1 MVMMKAVCCYKHWL
15 DLCYPT
21 DNNFDDAN
29 VYHFVINYIIPL
41 CQPHPSK
48 PYLSNQTQK
57 LSSNQKFWLGPLSKD
72 FKLSYLFHLHHKVNL
87 IDLNDG
93 LLYHWPFLLISFY
106 CFCHEFTRLA
116 LCLCNSTKHEAC
128 KSLPKH
134 CIRDR
139 RERSMET
146 LM

>member
-1 MVMMKAVCCYKHWL
+1 MVGNKKYFTVVHAPASSWTMIINLNESWILEIFTRLHNIESSIGADGDDEGCWL

-29 VYHFVINYIIPL
+29 VYHFVVNYIIPL

-57 LSSNQKFWLGPLSKD
+57 LSSNQKFCLGPLSKD
-72 FKLSYLFHLHHKVNL
+72 FQLSYLFYLHHKGNL

-93 LLYHWPFLLISFY
+93 PLYFY
-106 CFCHEFTRLA
+106 TIAHSC
-116 LCLCNSTKHEAC
+116 
-128 KSLPKH
+128 
-134 CIRDR
+134 
-139 RERSMET
+139 
-146 LM
+146 

>member
-1 MVMMKAVCCYKHWL
+1 MNLEYLKYLQGCIILSQVLVLMVMMKAVCCNKHWL

-57 LSSNQKFWLGPLSKD
+57 LSSNQKFLLGPLSKD
-72 FKLSYLFHLHHKVNL
+72 FQLSYLFYLHHKGNL

-93 LLYHWPFLLISFY
+93 PLYFYTIDHSCWYHFIVFVMNLLG
-106 CFCHEFTRLA
+106 
-116 LCLCNSTKHEAC
+116 
-128 KSLPKH
+128 
-134 CIRDR
+134 
-139 RERSMET
+139 
-146 LM
+146 